1 MKTFNLKTADVQKK
15 WVLIDADG
23 LVLGRL
29 ASIIAMRLRGKH
41 KPTFTPH
48 IDCGD
53 NIVVINAEKVRLTGR
68 KAEREVFYW
77 HTGHPGG
84 IKGETLGKRLE
95 GRFPERV
102 IVKAVE
108 RMITRGPLGRA
119 QMKNLRVYK
128 GPNHEQEAQQPEKL
142 DVAAMTG
149 GPGTQIA
156 AAVREKEIDAQ
167 GRAYA
172 TGRRKNAVAR
182 VWVKLGTGKITING
196 RDQTIY
202 FARPD
207 RKSTRLNSSHLVIS

>member
-1 MKTFNLKTADVQKK
+1 MKTFSLKTADVQKK
-15 WVLIDADG
+15 WLLIDADG

-84 IKGETLGKRLE
+84 IKGETLG
-95 GRFPERV
+95 
-102 IVKAVE
+102 
-108 RMITRGPLGRA
+108 RA

-142 DVAAMTG
+142 DVAAMN
-149 GPGTQIA
+149 P
-156 AAVREKEIDAQ
+156 
-167 GRAYA
+167 
-172 TGRRKNAVAR
+172 KNSR
-182 VWVKLGTGKITING
+182 IG
-196 RDQTIY
+196 
-202 FARPD
+202 
-207 RKSTRLNSSHLVIS
+207 